1 MKTKLMAVAASVLL
15 VSGCMSSGVMINEQ
29 QVQQFKRGETTEA
42 QIVAALGAPT
52 TITNMNGV
60 RSITYS
66 GVHAQTRPESFIP
79 YIGGLV
85 GGSDVRHSSY
95 TFRFD
100 PNGRLADIIS
110 SESAMGTGTGF
121 AAGAPMQRVETQ
133 PRRPDG
139 N

>member
-1 MKTKLMAVAASVLL
+1 MKTNITAVIASALL
-15 VSGCMSSGVMINEQ
+15 TSACMSSGVIINEQ

-42 QIVAALGAPT
+42 QIVAALGRPT
-52 TITNMNGV
+52 TVTNVNGQ
-60 RSITYS
+60 RSISYT

-100 PNGRLADIIS
+100 AYGKLADIIS
-110 SESAMGTGTGF
+110 SESEMGTGTGF
-121 AAGAPMQRVETQ
+121 AAGAPAPRVEAQ
-133 PRRPDG
+133 PRRPD
-139 N
+139 